1 MIQSNKSR
9 DRLEVNVESLNAKV
23 EQFQQSKDSCDGS
36 LRALKTTLDD
46 ERRQRSSVLNNLESS
61 IISSIQDRFSAI
73 KL

>member
-23 EQFQQSKDSCDGS
+23 EQFQQSKDSCDRS
-36 LRALKTTLDD
+36 LRALKTTLEDG
-46 ERRQRSSVLNNLESS
+46 RRQHISVLNNLESS
-61 IISSIQDRFSAI
+61 IISSIQDRFSAN